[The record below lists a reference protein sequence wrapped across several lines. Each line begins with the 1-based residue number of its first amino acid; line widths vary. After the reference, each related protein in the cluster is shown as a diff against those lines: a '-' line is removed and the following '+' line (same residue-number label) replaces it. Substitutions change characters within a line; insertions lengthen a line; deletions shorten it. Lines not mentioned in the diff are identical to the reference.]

1 MNKVIFRI
9 PYQGSK
15 QAIVKKM
22 YEIINNDLQ
31 NHNCL
36 FTQENKI
43 TKIYDLFF
51 L

>member
-1 MNKVIFRI
+1 MNKKPFRV

-15 QAIVKKM
+15 QAIVNKM
-22 YEIINNDLQ
+22 YDIINNDLG
-31 NHNCL
+31 NTNCL
-36 FTQENKI
+36 FADNKI